1 MRGSATCNYVP
12 IKLSPVTCDITQER
26 TCWSRQAVKRIARSR
41 MANAKIRLE
50 SSSSTGSKLT
60 LRLRYATDDQTR
72 CGKSHDAIASG
83 EWTHPNWK
91 CFEKLLLFANL
102 PFIFVILVEFLH
114 DKSEVMLRL
123 IGLETS
129 CGIQPGRPNQKC
141 WSYEGSKFVDSSLF
155 HCPCTR
161 GTEPWP

>member
-1 MRGSATCNYVP
+1 MGRCHLDRLTGDNPLSVGSAFAGVTLRNRLVKASKNVP
-12 IKLSPVTCDITQER
+12 ASKYYPIISQ
-26 TCWSRQAVKRIARSR
+26 
-41 MANAKIRLE
+41 IRLE

-72 CGKSHDAIASG
+72 CGKSHDAIASA

-114 DKSEVMLRL
+114 DKSEVMLVLRFFFPFFL
-123 IGLETS
+123 NFDFS
-129 CGIQPGRPNQKC
+129 
-141 WSYEGSKFVDSSLF
+141 
-155 HCPCTR
+155 TR
-161 GTEPWP
+161 TVSTTESFFFFFWMTQVKHYKTKV